1 MLALIPL
8 MLLAL
13 VVLKNAHSTVLALLL
28 IEMVLTKS
36 LLTGANSTG
45 KSTFFCMQSP
55 KISTSWKKI
64 AQIYLPDLPLFAS
77 LGNTIQT

>member
-1 MLALIPL
+1 

-45 KSTFFCMQSP
+45 NSTFFCVQSP

-64 AQIYLPDLPLFAS
+64 AQPDLPLFAS
-77 LGNTIQT
+77 LDSTLLANHLRIAE